1 MKKLMLASFAL
12 IAALGAV
19 ELSTPAAQAINSC
32 ATVRCIACPD
42 GYHLKLTPP
51 DCCKCIKD

>member
-1 MKKLMLASFAL
+1 MKKLMLAAFAL
-12 IAALGAV
+12 ITAFGALEIA
-19 ELSTPAAQAINSC
+19 TPAAQAINSC

-51 DCCKCIKD
+51 DCCKCIAD